1 MVSPPPTSIHKRHED
16 KPPTTAVVPA
26 QRDVEVDVQR
36 WSQDAVFLSW
46 RFGLGGFCQKL
57 SMAFE
62 YDGVQHERRSLF
74 HRTTTDSFE
83 QLERDALK
91 NLQWGEFGI
100 KLICIPSRHPLNN
113 PTRMK
118 SVIRRISMCR
128 QAPQHRKNG
137 ILISRPQR

>member
-1 MVSPPPTSIHKRHED
+1 MLKWMCKDGLKTQSS
-16 KPPTTAVVPA
+16 
-26 QRDVEVDVQR
+26 
-36 WSQDAVFLSW
+36 FLGGL
-46 RFGLGGFCQKL
+46 GLGGFCQEL
-57 SMAFE
+57 SMALE
-62 YDGVQHERRSLF
+62 YDGVQHEREIPHF